1 MLTREGK
8 DRWLHIFI
16 GGKGMGF
23 QINKAA
29 VIGSGVMG
37 ASLAAHL
44 ANAGLSVYLFDV
56 VPSSLTEEEKRKG
69 LTLQDRAVRYRLV
82 EGNRQ
87 RLLKQKPAP
96 LYDDSRLELITAC
109 TLEDDLEKL
118 KEVDWIIEAVVER
131 LEIKQEVLA
140 NIAPYRKE
148 TAIVSTNTSGLSVK
162 KISAHLPA
170 NFQSHFLGIHF
181 FNPPRYMK
189 LVEIIPTEATAPEV
203 IRFMKDFVE
212 RRLGKGVVLAKDT
225 PNFIANRIATYG
237 LMVTLKEMLKRG
249 LSVGEVDAVTGPA
262 MGRPKSATFRTLDMV
277 GLDTFV
283 QVAHNLRQSVSSQEE
298 KELFQ
303 LPPFIERMISQ
314 GMLGEKAGQ
323 GFYKKVKTAE
333 GSQILEL
340 DLKTLEYVPRKKLET
355 PSLAQSKG
363 IKDVARRIKALMEA
377 KDQAGELAWA
387 ILKRTLL
394 YSAHKVGEIADNIL
408 SIDLAMKWGF
418 GWELGPFETW
428 DALGLEKSVKRME
441 EEGESVPAWI
451 KEMLARGQTSFYR
464 RGEGKTIYFSQ
475 GTYRQVEKRPEEI
488 SIAELKEAG
497 KVIKQNAG
505 ASLIDM
511 GDGVALLEFHS
522 PNNAIGADILQMLHY
537 SLEEV
542 AKNYEGL
549 VIGNQGKH
557 FCVGANLM
565 LILMEAQD
573 MNWPELD
580 LMVRQFQRA
589 TMAIRYS
596 VKPVVVAPFSMTL
609 GGGLE
614 LCLPAARIQ
623 AAAETYMGLVE
634 TGLGL
639 IPGGGG
645 NKEMLYRLYDSL
657 PKESQFDPE
666 PLVRLAFE
674 TIALAKVSNSAEEA
688 RRYHFLRPQ
697 DGITIHPD
705 HLLYEAKQ
713 KVLQLAREG
722 YAPPAPRK
730 IKVLGREGKA
740 LLQMGAYHY
749 KLSGMISDHD
759 YKVASKLAHV
769 LCGGD
774 VPQGTLVDEQHLLDV
789 EREAFLSLCGEPKT
803 IQRIQHMLTKGKPL
817 RN

>member
-1 MLTREGK
+1 
-8 DRWLHIFI
+8 
-16 GGKGMGF
+16 MGL
-23 QINKAA
+23 QITKAA

-37 ASLAAHL
+37 AGIAAHL
-44 ANAGLSVYLFDV
+44 ANAGLPVYLYDV
-56 VPSSLTEEEKRKG
+56 VPSSLTEEERKKG
-69 LTLQDRAVRYRLV
+69 LTLKDRAVRYRIV
-82 EGNRQ
+82 EENRR

-96 LYDDSRLELITAC
+96 LYDNSRLERITAC

-131 LEIKQEVLA
+131 LEVKQEVLA
-140 NIAPYRKE
+140 KIAPYRKE
-148 TAIVSTNTSGLSVK
+148 TAIVSTNTSGLSVTEM
-162 KISAHLPA
+162 SAHLPA
-170 NFQSHFLGIHF
+170 DFRSHFLGTHF

-189 LVEIIPTEATAPEV
+189 LVEVIPTEKTDPLV
-203 IRFMKDFVE
+203 VRFVKEFIE

-237 LMVTLKEMLKRG
+237 LMVTLHEMMRLG

-262 MGRPKSATFRTLDMV
+262 MGRPNSATFRTLDMV
-277 GLDTFV
+277 GLDTFA
-283 QVAHNLRQSVSSQEE
+283 QVANNVRLSASSPDEQD
-298 KELFQ
+298 LFK
-303 LPPFIERMISQ
+303 LPPFMEKMISQ
-314 GMLGEKAGQ
+314 GWLGEKAGQ
-323 GFYKKVKTAE
+323 GFYKKVKTDE
-333 GSQILEL
+333 GSQIMEL
-340 DLKTLEYVPRKKLET
+340 DVHTLQYRPRKTLQA
-355 PSLAQSKG
+355 PSLVQSKG
-363 IKDVARRIKALMEA
+363 TKDVAQRILALVKA
-377 KDQAGELAWA
+377 KDKAGELAWN
-387 ILKRTLL
+387 ILKHTLL
-394 YSAHKVGEIADNIL
+394 YSARKVGEIADDVI
-408 SIDLAMKWGF
+408 SIDRAMKWGF

-428 DALGLEKSVKRME
+428 DALGLERSVKRMA
-441 EEGESVPAWI
+441 EEGETIPDWI
-451 KEMLARGQTSFYR
+451 KEMLSRGQTSFYR
-464 RGEGKTIYFSQ
+464 REEGKRVYFHL
-475 GTYRQVEKRPEEI
+475 GTYRHGEERPEEI
-488 SIAELKEAG
+488 SLAALKEAG
-497 KVIKQNAG
+497 QVIKRNAG
-505 ASLIDM
+505 ASLIDL

-565 LILMEAQD
+565 LILMEAQE

-580 LMVRQFQRA
+580 LMVRQFQKA
-589 TMAIRYS
+589 TAAIRYS

-609 GGGLE
+609 GGGTE

-645 NKEMLYRLYDSL
+645 NKEMLYRLYDAL
-657 PKESQFDPE
+657 PNGQAIDPE

-674 TIALAKVSNSAEEA
+674 TIALAKVSTSAEEA

-697 DGITIHPD
+697 DGITINPD
-705 HLLYEAKQ
+705 HLLYDAKQ

-722 YAPPAPRK
+722 YTPPAPRK

-749 KLSGMISDHD
+749 KLSGMISEHD
-759 YKVASKLAHV
+759 YKVATKLAHV

-774 VPQGTLVDEQHLLDV
+774 VPQGTLVDEEHLLDV